1 MGLIAKKCFPHAVQV
16 IDRFHVQ
23 QLATAAL
30 KDIRIK
36 HRWEAIDNENQA
48 IEAAKKAKETYFP
61 EILCNGDTLKSE
73 MLLLTV
79 IHQFKYIKNHK

>member
-1 MGLIAKKCFPHAVQV
+1 MQV

-23 QLATAAL
+23 QLATEAL
-30 KDIRIK
+30 QDMRIK
-36 HRWEAIDNENQA
+36 HRWEEAIDYENQA

-61 EILCNGDTLKSE
+61 EGLYTGDTLKSE

-79 IHQFKYIKNHK
+79 IHQLK